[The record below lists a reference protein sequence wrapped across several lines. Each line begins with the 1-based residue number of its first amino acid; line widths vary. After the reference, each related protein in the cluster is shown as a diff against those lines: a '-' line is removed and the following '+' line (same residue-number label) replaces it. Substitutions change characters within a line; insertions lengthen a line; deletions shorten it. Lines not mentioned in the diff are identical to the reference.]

1 MKMFSLIATIKKL
14 GQQSSL
20 LLLSK
25 CTKSL
30 IKNGVNDFLFQPFW
44 IFLTLAVVIF
54 VLINIFDVISAKSCC
69 ITGLLDKD
77 VSSFVHFLSTHL
89 LIH

>member
-1 MKMFSLIATIKKL
+1 MEMFSLIATIKKL

-30 IKNGVNDFLFQPFW
+30 IKIGVNNFLFPKE
-44 IFLTLAVVIF
+44 FLDSWSKFL
-54 VLINIFDVISAKSCC
+54 
-69 ITGLLDKD
+69 GLD
-77 VSSFVHFLSTHL
+77 TYY
-89 LIH
+89 

>member
-1 MKMFSLIATIKKL
+1 MEMFSLIATIKKL

-30 IKNGVNDFLFQPFW
+30 IKNGVNDF
-44 IFLTLAVVIF
+44 
-54 VLINIFDVISAKSCC
+54 
-69 ITGLLDKD
+69 
-77 VSSFVHFLSTHL
+77 
-89 LIH
+89 

>member
-1 MKMFSLIATIKKL
+1 MMEMFSLIATIKKL

-30 IKNGVNDFLFQPFW
+30 IKIGVNDFLFQKE
-44 IFLTLAVVIF
+44 FL
-54 VLINIFDVISAKSCC
+54 DS
-69 ITGLLDKD
+69 
-77 VSSFVHFLSTHL
+77 
-89 LIH
+89 